1 MVGLEKD
8 GREQAAKAT
17 GRGRTLPFLRPPARP
32 KFSRPIV
39 TMALNITLYSTS
51 FEDQWD
57 SFIRDSNNGTLFH
70 TRRFLGYHP
79 PTRHSD
85 HSLLFTGDK
94 GLLALFPAAMQL
106 RGSKPWLVSHPGA
119 TFGGFVTPVGLTLQQ
134 SDDLAGALLDYGHKM
149 DLGGITLT
157 LSPTIYNRR
166 LSNYIDAALLRHG
179 FEYLRRE
186 VSSILYLERT
196 PEANLKK
203 FTDASSRAVRKALA
217 SDVTIRPSDDLDTYY
232 DILLHNLERRHNVQP
247 THTLAELRQLATLFP
262 DAIRLL
268 AAFKDDRMIAGIV
281 TFDANPDVI
290 LAYYICHDEN
300 YQQYRAVNL
309 LFYRLI
315 EEAIAARFRYLD
327 FGIFTVDEE
336 PNRGLARFKESFGAS
351 GMFRDKLTIT
361 L

>member
-1 MVGLEKD
+1 
-8 GREQAAKAT
+8 
-17 GRGRTLPFLRPPARP
+17 
-32 KFSRPIV
+32 
-39 TMALNITLYSTS
+39 MALNITPYSPS
-51 FEDQWD
+51 VEEQWD
-57 SFIRDSNNGTLFH
+57 DFVRHSNNGTLFH

-94 GLLALFPAAMQL
+94 GLLALFPAALQL

-134 SDDLAGALLDYGHKM
+134 SDDLAGSLLDYGRSKQ
-149 DLGGITLT
+149 LGGIALT

-179 FEYLRRE
+179 FEYQSRE
-186 VSSILYLERT
+186 VSSILYLEES

-203 FTDASSRAVRKALA
+203 FTDASSRAVRKARA
-217 SDVTIRPSDDLDTYY
+217 SDVTIRQSDDLDTYY
-232 DILLHNLERRHNVQP
+232 DILLHNLKRRHNVQP
-247 THTLAELRQLATLFP
+247 THTLEELRQLAELFP

-281 TFDANPDVI
+281 TFDANPEVI
-290 LAYYICHDEN
+290 LAYYISHDEAF
-300 YQQYRAVNL
+300 QQYRAVNL
-309 LFYRLI
+309 LFYHLI
-315 EEAIAARFRYLD
+315 EEAIAAGFRYLD